1 MTTPPL
7 PQKSAASAL
16 FQDRSFAWMM
26 TGGFISMLGD
36 QFTLVALPW
45 AVLLLTGDTAVLG
58 TVIAMIAVPRAAFLL
73 IGGAVVDRWT
83 PKAVMMVTKVL
94 NAVLL
99 GLLAALVGASAL
111 TLPMLYALALA
122 IGLATAFSV
131 PASTAMLPQVVAAS
145 QLQAANGLM
154 LAMRQVTFFL
164 GPLLAGL
171 VVATGSDARG
181 LAWAFGLDALS
192 FAVTLW
198 TLSQVK
204 VRPLQVLGRQS
215 LMASMVEGIRHC
227 WRDVPL
233 RSCLLY
239 WSALALLILGPVH
252 IALPVLAARAPTLGA
267 AAFGIMLGAHG
278 AGTLLGMALAG
289 LRPHWR
295 LGTLGTTMLAVDA
308 AVGLLFMPLGS
319 VQQAWQGAVLLL
331 VSGVLGGF
339 MHVAVFSWIQ
349 HRVPPTMLG
358 RAMGLFMFI
367 FMGLVPLSAA
377 ATGWLM
383 RDLALQALFAG
394 CGGALVMLAAL
405 AYALTPVRGLRDRP
419 AAAT

>member
-1 MTTPPL
+1 
-7 PQKSAASAL
+7 
-16 FQDRSFAWMM
+16 
-26 TGGFISMLGD
+26 
-36 QFTLVALPW
+36 
-45 AVLLLTGDTAVLG
+45 
-58 TVIAMIAVPRAAFLL
+58 
-73 IGGAVVDRWT
+73 
-83 PKAVMMVTKVL
+83 
-94 NAVLL
+94 
-99 GLLAALVGASAL
+99 
-111 TLPMLYALALA
+111 
-122 IGLATAFSV
+122 
-131 PASTAMLPQVVAAS
+131 MLPQVVAAS